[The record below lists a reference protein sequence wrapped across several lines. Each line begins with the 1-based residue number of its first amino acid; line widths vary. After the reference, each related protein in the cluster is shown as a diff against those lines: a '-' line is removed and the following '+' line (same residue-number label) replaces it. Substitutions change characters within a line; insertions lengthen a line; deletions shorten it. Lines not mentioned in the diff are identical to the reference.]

1 MRGSLNSSSS
11 ASLQTIHFPHLNT
24 LTCLPLQVR
33 FQSNSVWYYIFYNFF
48 LFSKIVTEKCHP
60 FRKEIGALID
70 NPPEH
75 SFWTSFTKEDTSK
88 DCMWVDSSLQLRELA
103 NKLAEQNVFAVDT
116 EQQNLRSYLGFT
128 ALMQVTT
135 LLINVYNILSYLVF
149 CFDVWYF
156 SEIWRFLHEK
166 RIT

>member
-1 MRGSLNSSSS
+1 M
-11 ASLQTIHFPHLNT
+11 
-24 LTCLPLQVR
+24 
-33 FQSNSVWYYIFYNFF
+33 
-48 LFSKIVTEKCHP
+48 
-60 FRKEIGALID
+60 ID

-116 EQQNLRSYLGFT
+116 EQHNLRSYLGFT

-135 LLINVYNILSYLVF
+135 LLINVYKILSYLVF
-149 CFDVWYF
+149 CFDV
-156 SEIWRFLHEK
+156 
-166 RIT
+166 